1 MPGAHFMQERQA
13 GWGMRPAAALLDLP
27 STGTSVIRW
36 SRDRASAFEMRPLL
50 SDHTIV
56 SLNLR
61 PMRAEAWLGQRK
73 VWAGPIGHHAVRIV
87 PAGVERRWATADPF
101 DLLHVMLPPRAF
113 QSVAGRGC
121 GPFTL
126 SDPLYGSDTLIR
138 QLGLQVLEA
147 MEGGGPYL
155 TELADGL
162 CRALVAH
169 LLRRYHLPVPS
180 SPPTPPLALSPA
192 RLRRVEALV
201 RARLAEELTVAEMA
215 GAAGYSEFHFARLFR
230 AATGRTPHRYL
241 QEARIARGGELLRE
255 GHDGIL
261 AVALECGFK
270 DASHFSRVF
279 RARMGTTP
287 QAYRNGPA

>member
-1 MPGAHFMQERQA
+1 MPGADFMRERQA
-13 GWGMRPAAALLDLP
+13 GWGMPPAAALLDLP

-36 SRDRASAFEMRPLL
+36 SRHRTGAFKMRPLL

-61 PMRAEAWLGQRK
+61 PMRAEAWLGERQ
-73 VWAGPIGHHAVRIV
+73 VWAGPIGSHAVRIV
-87 PAGVERRWATADPF
+87 PPGVERRWATADPF

-113 QSVAGRGC
+113 QSMAGRGC

-126 SDPLYGSDTLIR
+126 SDPLYGPDRLIR
-138 QLGLQVLEA
+138 ELGLQILGA
-147 MEGGGPYL
+147 MEEGGPYL

-169 LLRRYHLPVPS
+169 LLRRYHVPAPS
-180 SPPTPPLALSPA
+180 SPPALPLA

-201 RARLAEELTVAEMA
+201 RARLADELTVGDMA

-241 QEARIARGGELLRE
+241 QEARITHACGLLKE
-255 GHDGIL
+255 GKAGVL
-261 AVALECGFK
+261 AVALDCGFK

-287 QAYRNGPA
+287 QAFRDGSA